1 MKRFKVIIHYETT
14 VVDTGKNKAIHQAL
28 EELES
33 QSNMSLI
40 NVLCLL
46 HTEAYLLGE
55 ETK

>member
-14 VVDTGKNKAIHQAL
+14 IVDTGKNKAIHQVL
-28 EELES
+28 EELDS

-46 HTEAYLLGE
+46 HTETYLIRK